1 MRGARPG
8 FQQMPL
14 GKKGTFIESHYNLL
28 WHTRDHKKMRALQ
41 FWYRTRNV
49 YSNHSVH
56 KRIQHYFPTGSY
68 AQSWILAEHC
78 SADEPQHTN
87 TQLNVNNEGGWG
99 KGRKGSEATKHV
111 APQKKEKTRRDC
123 KLNSSALV
131 KKIFLFLQVQMLGID
146 FPMWEGGTSGRSISF

>member
-1 MRGARPG
+1 
-8 FQQMPL
+8 MPL
-14 GKKGTFIESHYNLL
+14 GKKSTFIESHYNLL
-28 WHTRDHKKMRALQ
+28 WHTRDHKKTRALQ

-68 AQSWILAEHC
+68 AQSWILAEHR

-99 KGRKGSEATKHV
+99 ERVKGEWSHQTCGIS
-111 APQKKEKTRRDC
+111 KEK
-123 KLNSSALV
+123 NSERLQSTPSALV
-131 KKIFLFLQVQMLGID
+131 RKKFVLQIQMLGIK
-146 FPMWEGGTSGRSISF
+146 FPMWEAGTSGRSSSF